1 MPEKSSEEAAD
12 VESCG
17 IHWAKLE
24 AVSQEKIMN
33 FNESLGTG
41 AGKPM
46 IEQNISNATI
56 DENADGSAKRS
67 TKQYIWGTER
77 GLIKFRL
84 HFGEGN

>member
-1 MPEKSSEEAAD
+1 MKSQKKVLKKQPMSSR
-12 VESCG
+12 VEFTEQSS
-17 IHWAKLE
+17 KLFLRK
-24 AVSQEKIMN
+24 KIMN

-67 TKQYIWGTER
+67 TKQYI
-77 GLIKFRL
+77 
-84 HFGEGN
+84 